1 MGPGTGPSRVKA
13 EVCPSCYRAME
24 AGYLVTESL
33 MEGAK
38 WLKVKTRLALG
49 GETLA
54 EADNWGNVYLNAF
67 RCNECRRISV
77 TY

>member
-1 MGPGTGPSRVKA
+1 
-13 EVCPSCYRAME
+13 ME
-24 AGYLVTESL
+24 AGFLVTESL

-38 WLKVKTRLALG
+38 WMKERTRLALG
-49 GETLA
+49 GEVLT

-67 RCNECRRISV
+67 RCFSCRRLSL

>member
-1 MGPGTGPSRVKA
+1 
-13 EVCPSCYRAME
+13 ME
-24 AGYLVTESL
+24 SGYLVTESL

-38 WLKVKTRLALG
+38 WLRERTRLALG

-54 EADNWGNVYLNAF
+54 DPDRWGNVYLNAF
-67 RCNECRRISV
+67 RCPDCRRISL

>member
-1 MGPGTGPSRVKA
+1 MNA
-13 EVCPSCYRAME
+13 ERCSSCDKPME
-24 AGYLVTESL
+24 SGFLVTEAL

-49 GETLA
+49 GELLA

-67 RCNECRRISV
+67 RCNQCRRISV